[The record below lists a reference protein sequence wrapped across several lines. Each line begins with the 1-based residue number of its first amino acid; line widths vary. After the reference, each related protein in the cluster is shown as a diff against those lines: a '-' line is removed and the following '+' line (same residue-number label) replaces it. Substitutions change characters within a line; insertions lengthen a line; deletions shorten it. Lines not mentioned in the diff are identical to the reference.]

1 MNPFDL
7 IKNMG
12 KIKAEMGQ
20 MQEKMAQI
28 RVTGTAGGDMVKI
41 VMDGQFQIHDVVLA
55 EECVDPRDIP
65 MLQDI
70 IKAGINDAVS
80 KVREALKTEM
90 GGMPGMAGIPGMG

>member
-20 MQEKMAQI
+20 MQEKVAQI

-55 EECVDPRDIP
+55 PRMRGP
-65 MLQDI
+65 PGHPPCYKTSL
-70 IKAGINDAVS
+70 K
-80 KVREALKTEM
+80 RESTM
-90 GGMPGMAGIPGMG
+90 R